1 MKKIKILLAT
11 MIYIGSLQAQ
21 PATVQTMVN
30 SYLQVKDALVK
41 SDPAKAASAA
51 TELSTGIRLV
61 NPVDLAM
68 KERTAFETNGKILLE
83 SAETISKTTD
93 LSKQRTA
100 FAALSVALWKIIELS
115 ESIKGKVYYQY
126 CPMKK
131 AYWLS
136 LEPGIKNPY
145 YGSSM
150 LSCGNISAEKN

>member
-1 MKKIKILLAT
+1 MKTIKILLAA
-11 MIYIGSLQAQ
+11 MFCIGSLQAQ
-21 PATVQTMVN
+21 PATVQTIVN
-30 SYLQVKDALVK
+30 GYLQVKDALVK
-41 SDPAKAASAA
+41 SDPAKAAAA
-51 TELSTGIRLV
+51 AAELSAGIGVV
-61 NPVDLAM
+61 NPADIGI

-93 LSKQRTA
+93 LAKQRTA
-100 FAALSVALWKIIELS
+100 FAALSVALWKIIEVA

-150 LSCGNISAEKN
+150 LSCGNISAQKN

>member
-1 MKKIKILLAT
+1 MKTIKILLAAMFCT
-11 MIYIGSLQAQ
+11 GSLQAQ
-21 PATVQTMVN
+21 PATVQMIVN
-30 SYLQVKDALVK
+30 GYLQVKDALVK

-51 TELSTGIRLV
+51 AELSTGIRVV
-61 NPVDLAM
+61 NPADLGI

-93 LSKQRTA
+93 LTKQRTA
-100 FAALSVALWKIIELS
+100 FTALSVALWKTIEVT

-150 LSCGNISAEKN
+150 LSCGNISAQKN